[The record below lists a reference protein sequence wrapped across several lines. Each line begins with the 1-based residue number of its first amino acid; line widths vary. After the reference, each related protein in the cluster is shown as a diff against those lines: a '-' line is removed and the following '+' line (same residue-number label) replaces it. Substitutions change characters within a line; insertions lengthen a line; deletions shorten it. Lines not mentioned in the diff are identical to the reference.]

1 MRITHRPSL
10 GSPFRNPHSAFR
22 NGLSLAEVMIALLVL
37 AIGLMGVLALY
48 PLGAK
53 QMAEA
58 VKDERASQLADIGE
72 AYTRLYWRGAYLKSD
87 GTLRSDAEVFAA
99 APELQKL
106 DSPGALAGTN
116 YLVTASE
123 PSSPLYIDAIG
134 FNAGG
139 GQWVGGIQVIPR
151 QSIDTIQALGRP
163 PFNSQSKVT
172 AASIRFFCLLD
183 DMSFGDNGK
192 PTNPVNRGY
201 RYSYAALLQRAKNNV
216 RQEVNL
222 KVVVYM
228 NRPPSDTPPLETL
241 VTITNVSSTAVGGD
255 QLSFAQ
261 PSGVPLS
268 TFRSGAW
275 VMLANQRTNL
285 PQEAFADFYR
295 VVGAQQSGGNYS
307 LTVSPPIRNHLPAG
321 QNQYSAY
328 VFVLDGVVEVFDRGT
343 ITPFEV
349 PAS

>member
-1 MRITHRPSL
+1 
-10 GSPFRNPHSAFR
+10 
-22 NGLSLAEVMIALLVL
+22 MIALLVL

-87 GTLRSDAEVFAA
+87 GTLRSDKEIWDTATNTGTN
-99 APELQKL
+99 PELNRL
-106 DSPGALAGTN
+106 DEPGGGLTPILKSSSA
-116 YLVTASE
+116 
-123 PSSPLYIDAIG
+123 PSSPLYIDPIG
-134 FNAGG
+134 FNTSTGLKQTWIA
-139 GQWVGGIQVIPR
+139 GIQRFVPR
-151 QSIDTIQALGRP
+151 QSIQTIQDLAPLGQTR
-163 PFNSQSKVT
+163 VT
-172 AASIRFFCLLD
+172 AASIRFCFLLD

-192 PTNPVNRGY
+192 PTPPVNRGY

-228 NRPPSDTPPLETL
+228 NRPPSDTSPLEIP
-241 VTITNVSSTAVGGD
+241 VGNVECEATPTVAGRSVIASDVLLLNPG
-255 QLSFAQ
+255 
-261 PSGVPLS
+261 SGIPGS

-275 VMLANQRTNL
+275 IMLANST
-285 PQEAFADFYR
+285 PAAPEPFADFYR
-295 VVGAQQSGGNYS
+295 VVGVQKAGSQFQ
-307 LTVSPPIRNHLPAG
+307 LTVSPPIRNHLGTQTTYRAE
-321 QNQYSAY
+321 A
-328 VFVLDGVVEVFDRGT
+328 FVLDGVVEVFDRGT